1 MNKGEIARQYFLNGY
16 NCAQAVAL
24 VFCDELA
31 LPPETALRLVSGFG
45 GGMGRLR
52 EVCGAF
58 SGAVFVLSALRG
70 YAEPGA
76 KEEKA
81 ALYRDVQAL
90 AARCA
95 SENGS
100 IVCRELL
107 GLRRQKD
114 SPAPAP
120 RTEEY
125 YKSRPCPKVIENT
138 AAILEAFLEET
149 SRSDNL

>member
-24 VFCDELA
+24 AFCDELA

-58 SGAVFVLSALRG
+58 SGAVFVLSVLRG

-81 ALYRDVQAL
+81 ALYRTSRRSRRAAL
-90 AARCA
+90 PKTEALSAASCSVCA
-95 SENGS
+95 GKK
-100 IVCRELL
+100 ILPRP
-107 GLRRQKD
+107 RRGRKNIIKA
-114 SPAPAP
+114 APA
-120 RTEEY
+120 R
-125 YKSRPCPKVIENT
+125 
-138 AAILEAFLEET
+138 
-149 SRSDNL
+149 RS

>member
-24 VFCDELA
+24 AFCDELA

-90 AARCA
+90 AAALPKTEASSAASCSVCA
-95 SENGS
+95 GKK
-100 IVCRELL
+100 ILPRP
-107 GLRRQKD
+107 RRGRKNIIKA
-114 SPAPAP
+114 APA
-120 RTEEY
+120 R
-125 YKSRPCPKVIENT
+125 
-138 AAILEAFLEET
+138 
-149 SRSDNL
+149 RS